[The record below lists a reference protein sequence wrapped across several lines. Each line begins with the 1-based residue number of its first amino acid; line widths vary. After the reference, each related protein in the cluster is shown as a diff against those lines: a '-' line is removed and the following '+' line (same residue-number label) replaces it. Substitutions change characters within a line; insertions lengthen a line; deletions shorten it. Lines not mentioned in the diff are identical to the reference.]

1 MQTPSDLPQPFR
13 GIIPAVVAP
22 YDSDGN
28 ISPAMMERICN
39 FFVEKGT
46 DGLLINGTTGEG
58 LLLSKEERKIL
69 AKAALDAAGK
79 AIPVMINAG
88 VVVMAESIELAR
100 HARENGAA
108 AISLICPYYYSYKK
122 EGLFNYFSRVIEE
135 VGDIS
140 VYLYN
145 FPAVAGNTI
154 EVELVQELTERFPNI
169 AGVKD
174 SSGSMSSLKK
184 FLKASADPGFTV
196 LAGGDTLLLPCL
208 ISGMGGGISGPVCA
222 FPEPYVDL
230 IKAFRRG
237 DFDAAQ
243 KYQTKI
249 DLLAQT
255 LLEGNDLD
263 RIKKGLLWRGLDV
276 GTVRPP
282 LSSLTPDMER
292 AFRAELESALA
303 QVDLNILL

>member
-1 MQTPSDLPQPFR
+1 MQISSDHARPFR
-13 GIIPAVVAP
+13 GIVPAVVAP
-22 YDSDGN
+22 YDSEGN
-28 ISPAMMERICN
+28 INPAMMEKLCN
-39 FFVEKGT
+39 FLVEKGT

-58 LLLSKEERKIL
+58 LLLSMEERKIM
-69 AKAALDAAGK
+69 AKAALDAVGS
-79 AIPVMINAG
+79 AIPVMINVG
-88 VVVMAESIELAR
+88 VVVLAESIELAK

-108 AISLICPYYYSYKK
+108 GISLICPYYYKYKR
-122 EGLFNYFSRVIEE
+122 EGLFSYFSRVIEE

-154 EVELVQELTERFPNI
+154 EAELVQHLTERFPNI

-184 FLKASADPGFTV
+184 FSKASADPDFNI
-196 LAGGDTLLLPCL
+196 LAGGDMLLLPCL
-208 ISGMGGGISGPVCA
+208 ISGMGGGVSGPACV
-222 FPEPYVDL
+222 FPEPYVAL
-230 IKAFRRG
+230 IKAFRSG
-237 DFDAAQ
+237 DLNAAQ

-263 RIKKGLLWRGLDV
+263 FIKKGLLWRGLNV

-282 LSSLTPDMER
+282 LSSLTPDLETK
-292 AFRAELESALA
+292 FRAEFESALA
-303 QVDLNILL
+303 QVDLDILL

>member
-1 MQTPSDLPQPFR
+1 MQISLDNAQPFR

-22 YDSDGN
+22 YDSEGN
-28 ISPAMMERICN
+28 ISPAMMEKVCN

-58 LLLSKEERKIL
+58 LLLSIEERKIL
-69 AKAALDAAGK
+69 AKAALDAVGND
-79 AIPVMINAG
+79 IPVMINVG
-88 VVVMAESIELAR
+88 VVILAESIQLAK

-108 AISLICPYYYSYKK
+108 GVSLICPYYYSYKK
-122 EGLFNYFSRVIEE
+122 EGLFNYFSSVIEE
-135 VGDIS
+135 VGDIL

-154 EVELVQELTERFPNI
+154 EADLVQELTERFPNI

-184 FLKASADPGFTV
+184 FSKASANPDFNV

-208 ISGMGGGISGPVCA
+208 ISGMAGGISGPACA

-230 IKAFRRG
+230 IKAFRSG
-237 DFDAAQ
+237 DFAAAQ

-255 LLEGNDLD
+255 LLEGNDID
-263 RIKKGLLWRGLDV
+263 RIKKGMLWRGLDV

-282 LSSLTPDMER
+282 LSSLTRDMER
-292 AFRAELESALA
+292 AFRADLESALA
-303 QVDLNILL
+303 QVDLNFFL